1 MSIKRNFTCVIN
13 NKEHGTYTGSSPSSA
28 ARKVVSKLC
37 QHDTKKKVTFF
48 LREMTQGSKK
58 KIYGPYIGKVEKLKE
73 PIELKGRVIKYK
85 PSVKLSQTKGGGGEG
100 ERSWLQRF
108 ANKVGEMSGR
118 KDNLRLF
125 IVCFVFS
132 RDGKSYKTYEVTILK
147 HRKPTGNISIISGNQ
162 TESKFSIRIKEESE
176 SEPQIIIFEQYP
188 KIFADHL
195 FKASPILTK
204 QIVEQIPD
212 SKEWKKLKI
221 ELNQKLLTSNNNNNK
236 NILEFLANNKNIQIF
251 YNPEGTYTLVT
262 NGNINGP
269 LNYAELLKKIP
280 LTKLSQNDVARI
292 QEFVSNK
299 KLN

>member
-1 MSIKRNFTCVIN
+1 MAGKRNFTCVIG

-85 PSVKLSQTKGGGGEG
+85 PSVKLSQTKGGEG

-118 KDNLRLF
+118 KDNLRLDF
-125 IVCFVFS
+125 YVFDLS
-132 RDGKSYKTYEVTILK
+132 RDGKSFIEYAVNILK
-147 HRKPTGNISIISGNQ
+147 HRKPAGNISIISGNQ
-162 TESKFSIRIKEESE
+162 TESKFSIRIEEESG
-176 SEPQIIIFEQYP
+176 SEPKIIIYEQYP

-195 FKASPILTK
+195 FKISPFLTK
-204 QIVEQIPD
+204 KIVEHIPD

-236 NILEFLANNKNIQIF
+236 NKLEFLPHNENI
-251 YNPEGTYTLVT
+251 
-262 NGNINGP
+262 
-269 LNYAELLKKIP
+269 
-280 LTKLSQNDVARI
+280 
-292 QEFVSNK
+292 
-299 KLN
+299 

>member
-58 KIYGPYIGKVEKLKE
+58 KTYGPYIGKVEKLKE

-85 PSVKLSQTKGGGGEG
+85 PSVKLSQTKGGEG

-118 KDNLRLF
+118 KDYLPIF
-125 IVCFVFS
+125 FVIEHPN
-132 RDGKSYKTYEVTILK
+132 GKRYAVSITK
-147 HRKPTGNISIISGNQ
+147 HRKPTGNIGKISGNQ
-162 TESKFSIRIKEESE
+162 TESKFSIEIKEESQN
-176 SEPQIIIFEQYP
+176 EPEIKIDNQYP
-188 KIFADHL
+188 RIFANSL
-195 FKASPILTK
+195 FKKDPTLTQK
-204 QIVEQIPD
+204 IVESIPD
-212 SKEWKKLKI
+212 AKEWQKLKI
-221 ELNQKLLTSNNNNNK
+221 ELNQKLLPSNHNK
-236 NILEFLANNKNIQIF
+236 NKLEFFANNKNIQIF
-251 YNPEGTYTLVT
+251 YNPEGTYTLYT
-262 NGNINGP
+262 NDNINGP
-269 LNYAELLKKIP
+269 YSYTELLKKIP

-292 QEFVSNK
+292 QNFVSNK
-299 KLN
+299 KIN